1 MSLEFKLDFKK
12 ENVINFINFNK
23 ATFKPDSIVN
33 MAGIFLMWVFGI
45 PIAIAGVYKILSI
58 ILIIPCNIVTSVLWA
73 RFDKNGKYS
82 DYCLYNG
89 SGSINFS
96 LIALLGSYKAY
107 YAYQPLNFLSFV
119 LFIFIYIIVLYLWLR
134 LFITGIKKDKFKD
147 KFGDYNAFT
156 ASISIVVPLSMI
168 INRVFMKSISQDVGM
183 LIVSICCMVICLLT
197 SGGILNFIKYYFMKK
212 YNIEYYE

>member
-1 MSLEFKLDFKK
+1 MDFKK

-96 LIALLGSYKAY
+96 LIALLGSYKTY
-107 YAYQPLNFLSFV
+107 YAYQPLNFLSLV

-134 LFITGIKKDKFKD
+134 LFITGIKKDKFKG

-168 INRVFMKSISQDVGM
+168 INRVFMKSVSQEFVWLVM
-183 LIVSICCMVICLLT
+183 SVCCMVICLLT

-212 YNIEYYE
+212 YDIDYYE